1 MLALAASER
10 HGRKISCFRKIG
22 SGSEKSSY
30 MNDRSW
36 PGWRNTRWDF
46 SALMPAASSGKV
58 GGCRCCGLARIANME
73 RS

>member
-10 HGRKISCFRKIG
+10 HGRKIPCFRKIG

-36 PGWRNTRWDF
+36 P
-46 SALMPAASSGKV
+46 
-58 GGCRCCGLARIANME
+58 E
-73 RS
+73 